1 MKIKINQEIKQTDGI
16 KSIANPENGK
26 PMTLKDV
33 CINALLALVPNQKD
47 DENAKYLDYE
57 LFLKLRDVEEID
69 LKAEEIVRI
78 KKKIGLAYP
87 PLVLGQAWDF
97 LEDKIK

>member
-1 MKIKINQEIKQTDGI
+1 MKIKINQEIKQMDGI

-33 CINALLALVPNQKD
+33 CINALLAPNQKD
-47 DENAKYLDYE
+47 DEKAKYSDYE
-57 LFLKLRDVEEID
+57 LFIKLRDVEEID